1 MINALLII
9 ILDLTQT
16 IGLLKALGM
25 THRALTTMSLTIAL
39 RIIVWGMLWG
49 NLLALLILWS
59 QQQWKWLSLD
69 PEIYYI
75 SYVSMLI
82 RPIPWLLVNVATL
95 LLCLLLLLLPA
106 RIIQRI
112 STTTALRFE

>member
-1 MINALLII
+1 
-9 ILDLTQT
+9 
-16 IGLLKALGM
+16 
-25 THRALTTMSLTIAL
+25 
-39 RIIVWGMLWG
+39 
-49 NLLALLILWS
+49 
-59 QQQWKWLSLD
+59 
-69 PEIYYI
+69 
-75 SYVSMLI
+75 MLI